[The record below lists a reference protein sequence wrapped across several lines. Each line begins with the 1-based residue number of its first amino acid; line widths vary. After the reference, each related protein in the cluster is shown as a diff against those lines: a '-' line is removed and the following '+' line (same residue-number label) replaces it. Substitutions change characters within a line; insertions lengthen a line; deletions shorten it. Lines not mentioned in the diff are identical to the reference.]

1 MWPTISVSFWITGA
15 AAASSLGSLFCV
27 TSTGAWPSLEY
38 VPAANSPLSAVTD
51 TEEAG
56 EPIVRP
62 ANEVKSRRTC
72 RVAVPPPQGFPGRVN
87 HVGTLGLVPAGAAA
101 WAAPPAAETCA
112 GPATGKKPLGRL
124 TVNLALPAS
133 EQSRSKSTW

>member
-15 AAASSLGSLFCV
+15 VAASSLGSLFCV

-38 VPAANSPLSAVTD
+38 VPGANSPLSAVTD
-51 TEEAG
+51 TEEAC

-72 RVAVPPPQGFPGRVN
+72 RGAVPPPQGLPGRVN
-87 HVGTLGLVPAGAAA
+87 HVGTLGLLPLGVAGCN
-101 WAAPPAAETCA
+101 APPA
-112 GPATGKKPLGRL
+112 
-124 TVNLALPAS
+124 
-133 EQSRSKSTW
+133 